1 VLQISSGTPLAGL
14 IVEMVSGTIGTL
26 LVSTGFVA
34 GALRSLAVLRRYPA
48 ERVEWVTAAGFA
60 GGLVLAVV
68 IYAMDL
74 ALG

>member
-1 VLQISSGTPLAGL
+1 LAGL
-14 IVEMVSGTIGTL
+14 ILEAVSGAIGTL

-60 GGLVLAVV
+60 GGLVLVLV
-68 IYAMDL
+68 IYAVDL
-74 ALG
+74 AIG